1 MIPQTAVLGAI
12 LLAGHL
18 GGATATHL
26 RVGDPFFAP
35 AVLSVLVWGALFLRD
50 PRLRALIPLR
60 RQP

>member
-1 MIPQTAVLGAI
+1 LEFNLWVTGY
-12 LLAGHL
+12 L
-18 GGATATHL
+18 GGATATQL

-35 AVLSVLVWGALFLRD
+35 AVLGVLVWGALFLRD